1 MDIETVK
8 IDELDL
14 DPKNARKHDAK
25 NLKAIADSLEQ
36 FGQRKPIVVWGRTV
50 VAGNGTMVAAR
61 SLGWTEISIA
71 RVPDDWS
78 SDQVK
83 AYALADNRSAEL
95 ATWDDKV
102 LAEQLLELHE
112 AEFDIGSI
120 GFEIPS
126 DELQEIIEDEMPEQ
140 IEAKSKL
147 GQLWKLGEH
156 RLLCGDA
163 TDETTVAKLMNS
175 VTADLVFTDPPYGI
189 SYQSNMRTQKI
200 NQKFDVLLN
209 DTIFLDIAPNIQK
222 FSNGWIFI
230 WTSWRVLPQWINKL
244 ASLGS
249 PSNLI
254 IWNKG
259 GGGMGDLDKTFATDF
274 ELALTWNQNIKM
286 TDFETALVWHRNS
299 RLTGK
304 RIGSVWSI
312 GKDFAGDY
320 AHPTQKPVALA
331 AEAITHTTLAKDSVL
346 DLFGG
351 SGSTLIACEQT
362 DRVCFM
368 MELDPKYVDV
378 IIARWEKLTG
388 QTAELIEG

>member
-1 MDIETVK
+1 MEIELVNV
-8 IDELDL
+8 DDLDL
-14 DPKNARKHDAK
+14 DPRNARKHDAK

-36 FGQRKPIVVWGRTV
+36 FGQRKPIVVWGKTV
-50 VAGNGTMVAAR
+50 VAGNGTMAAAR
-61 SLGWTEISIA
+61 SLGWTEIQIV

-78 SDQVK
+78 ADQVK

-102 LAEQLLELHE
+102 LAEQLLELQE

-126 DELQEIIEDEMPEQ
+126 DELQEIIEDEISEQ
-140 IEAKSKL
+140 VEPKSKL
-147 GQLWKLGEH
+147 GQLWKLGSH
-156 RLLCGDA
+156 RLLCGDG
-163 TDETTVAKLMNS
+163 TDEATVAKLMNT
-175 VTADLVFTDPPYGI
+175 VKANLVFTDPPYGVNF
-189 SYQSNMRTQKI
+189 QSNQRTKSE
-200 NQKFDVLLN
+200 KFDVLLN

-222 FSNGWIFI
+222 FSTGWIFI
-230 WTSWRVLPQWINKL
+230 WTSWRVLPQWIDKL
-244 ASLGS
+244 SGLGS

-254 IWNKG
+254 VWDKG
-259 GGGMGDLDKTFATDF
+259 GGGMGDLEKSFATDF
-274 ELALTWNQNIKM
+274 ELALTWNQNAKM

-331 AEAITHTTLAKDSVL
+331 AQAITHTTVAKDSVL

-362 DRVCFM
+362 NRTCFM